1 MDNGKDFIK
10 TFKKIT
16 LWVIFITLICV
27 IALQQ
32 YKIQKYKESEDE
44 WVALSQ
50 LWRERL
56 DTCMNRNERI
66 YEQLY
71 QFQDI
76 RIQQLKEEK
85 AKKNVKK

>member
-10 TFKKIT
+10 MFKKIT
-16 LWVIFITLICV
+16 LWVIFIVLICV

-44 WVALSQ
+44 WVALSH